1 MRVEGVGRRVAC
13 RSRFC
18 VTTFCADADRVSK
31 QPPLMPKARD
41 ADKERVEKLFKDD
54 GVTPYTLD
62 LRAKYGDP
70 LVLDESLVGDW
81 TVIKIGSRYVT
92 IVPVDSSG
100 PSGGESVRLT
110 FAAILAAYD
119 LVPQNPTRAFRG
131 RNAHAAHRDGP
142 GWRL

>member
-81 TVIKIGSRYVT
+81 TVIKIGSQYVCA
-92 IVPVDSSG
+92 S
-100 PSGGESVRLT
+100 GESTEQAVALEIWPQSPPCRARQLLHRLLL
-110 FAAILAAYD
+110 LAP
-119 LVPQNPTRAFRG
+119 LVDRRALG
-131 RNAHAAHRDGP
+131 HAAL
-142 GWRL
+142 WA